1 MWYVCGILMSIF
13 KTSWPLEN
21 FINSQI
27 WHMNVSVLSHV
38 CKLSEKWYFL
48 SLPLESLILKIKKY
62 LKVANYNLSVE
73 ILISNNFLLLI
84 VLIKRFP
91 LNCLISGW
99 FFAMWPSKQKL
110 SWVVMAK

>member
-62 LKVANYNLSVE
+62 LKVANYNSSVE

-91 LNCLISGW
+91 LNRLISG
-99 FFAMWPSKQKL
+99 
-110 SWVVMAK
+110 

>member
-27 WHMNVSVLSHV
+27 WHMNVSVLSHD

-62 LKVANYNLSVE
+62 LKVANYNSSVE

-91 LNCLISGW
+91 LNRLISGW
-99 FFAMWPSKQKL
+99 FFAMWVSKQKL